1 MLAREIGRLLD
12 PVTYPVENPA
22 SWNNCWPRSGS
33 CRRSGLAALTNAL
46 SADNGLKTQIDEF
59 TARTS
64 PSLGDLAALLELSDD
79 AFTALRGLSATG
91 GPANAF
97 EGVGRDLASFLV
109 ADHLSDW
116 HPLAKS
122 IAILLTLIEPAGER
136 APRPPIIE
144 DSQLIRAPVLLDR
157 FRFDRV
163 ADLLRDPV
171 AALRS
176 EYGNTLAT
184 VDDANAVAQKLF
196 PRLLCVL
203 RLLDVTCRYG
213 FDPDDQALLGDAAP
227 FVEHA
232 MFIYA
237 ADTLAGAPAE
247 AGVVLTLSSADRGDL
262 GLVLCPFGALTLT
275 NQVGNWEIGLTVTAE
290 VETVALA
297 GTA

>member
-1 MLAREIGRLLD
+1 MSDSLTDLLAREIGRLLD
-12 PVTYPVENPA
+12 PVTYAVENPA
-22 SWNNCWPRSGS
+22 GLEQLLAAVGVMSTDD
-33 CRRSGLAALTNAL
+33 GLAALTNAL
-46 SADNGLKTQIDEF
+46 SAVGSLKTQIDEF
-59 TARTS
+59 AARPS

-203 RLLDVTCRYG
+203 RLLDVTCPLRLR
-213 FDPDDQALLGDAAP
+213 P
-227 FVEHA
+227 
-232 MFIYA
+232 
-237 ADTLAGAPAE
+237 
-247 AGVVLTLSSADRGDL
+247 R
-262 GLVLCPFGALTLT
+262 
-275 NQVGNWEIGLTVTAE
+275 
-290 VETVALA
+290 
-297 GTA
+297 